1 MEYGVD
7 IEMKDGVVIKN
18 NLISLVSV
26 SKLVFKYRGLTPLM
40 TAASHGHLDIVHMP
54 LEADMN
60 AQSNVSLSYLIIIFV
75 WE

>member
-1 MEYGVD
+1 
-7 IEMKDGVVIKN
+7 
-18 NLISLVSV
+18 
-26 SKLVFKYRGLTPLM
+26 M